1 MRQYTIVH
9 VVSML
14 LVKYV
19 HVYDVILQCDLSP
32 RSTLMSHNDVG
43 VTQVADAAD
52 VTVDVSV
59 FNNEQHMMAK

>member
-1 MRQYTIVH
+1 MYMYMYWVC
-9 VVSML
+9 
-14 LVKYV
+14 
-19 HVYDVILQCDLSP
+19 DVILQCDLSP

-43 VTQVADAAD
+43 ATQVADAAD